1 MCAHAL
7 ADERRRPSRHQGKVL
22 NLCLRHDRIVVVMQT
37 QLHVYTFSTRPE
49 KLCVIETGNNP
60 QGLCALSQLTAAP
73 IVAFPVR
80 DEGSLQ
86 ITNLGSSDGVVVNA
100 HHNALVCF
108 ALNADATRLATASA
122 KGTCIRIFDT
132 RTGDSV
138 REVRRGIE
146 HSLIRCMSFYTD
158 STRLLVASDKE
169 DKSGTIHMFSLSNDD
184 SVQNKHSKLF
194 GLRSVL
200 PSVFSSEW
208 SFCQFHLDSPQP
220 AQRSAQAYRTVCA
233 FGPDKGT
240 RHAALRLRSH
250 LHRSA
255 RTRSTRVAAWYTQ
268 PRRTHARTHT
278 HPHTYTHACCWPRR
292 VLDAALLAPSH
303 SLIHPMN
310 SVCACA
316 VPVPVPPTLWPRA
329 ALQSR
334 HRMPPSRHLHR
345 CGIQRHHIPLLG
357 GPEVEAQLQASHDGQ
372 FYLSLQKKCV
382 CTSLTWFRQPIYRYW
397 GLACWT
403 SVTAE
408 IRSKVPGPTR
418 KIAATGT
425 RVRVRVSA
433 ANCAGEGAGGKKTPD
448 PRPHRRRAPST
459 LCGTAVVTSLAHVHT
474 LCATPEPNETP
485 VPHRLL
491 GNPQF
496 RRSRA
501 CLRRSIRWPFFV
513 HKISYVLNNSTPPP

>member
-1 MCAHAL
+1 MASTTPGAAFPIVQHLCFNEDNSAFVCSTTKGFQTCHTDTAKVLLSGPAFPDGGAKIAQMIQREGSCFVAL
-7 ADERRRPSRHQGKVL
+7 VGDGKSTLYPSNKVLVWSEAVRKFIIELGFKGKVL

-233 FGPDKGT
+233 FGPDKDTFIVVGYRGT
-240 RHAALRLRSH
+240 
-250 LHRSA
+250 
-255 RTRSTRVAAWYTQ
+255 
-268 PRRTHARTHT
+268 
-278 HPHTYTHACCWPRR
+278 
-292 VLDAALLAPSH
+292 
-303 SLIHPMN
+303 
-310 SVCACA
+310 
-316 VPVPVPPTLWPRA
+316 
-329 ALQSR
+329 
-334 HRMPPSRHLHR
+334 
-345 CGIQRHHIPLLG
+345 
-357 GPEVEAQLQASHDGQ
+357 
-372 FYLSLQKKCV
+372 
-382 CTSLTWFRQPIYRYW
+382 IYR
-397 GLACWT
+397 C
-403 SVTAE
+403 SVDPKSKHNCKLLTTANF
-408 IRSKVPGPTR
+408 T
-418 KIAATGT
+418 
-425 RVRVRVSA
+425 
-433 ANCAGEGAGGKKTPD
+433 
-448 PRPHRRRAPST
+448 
-459 LCGTAVVTSLAHVHT
+459 
-474 LCATPEPNETP
+474 
-485 VPHRLL
+485 
-491 GNPQF
+491 
-496 RRSRA
+496 
-501 CLRRSIRWPFFV
+501 
-513 HKISYVLNNSTPPP
+513 

>member
-278 HPHTYTHACCWPRR
+278 HPPTHIHAR
-292 VLDAALLAPSH
+292 VLLAASCARCCAAGTKPFFDS
-303 SLIHPMN
+303 PN
-310 SVCACA
+310 EFRVCLCRARACA
-316 VPVPVPPTLWPRA
+316 AHTVATRCPSIPAPHATEQTPSSLWDTEAPYTA
-329 ALQSR
+329 ARWTRSR
-334 HRMPPSRHLHR
+334 STTASFSRRPILLEFTKKMCLHLSHLVSST
-345 CGIQRHHIPLLG
+345 HLPLLG
-357 GPEVEAQLQASHDGQ
+357 AGMLDLSNGRDPE
-372 FYLSLQKKCV
+372 
-382 CTSLTWFRQPIYRYW
+382 
-397 GLACWT
+397 
-403 SVTAE
+403 
-408 IRSKVPGPTR
+408 
-418 KIAATGT
+418 
-425 RVRVRVSA
+425 
-433 ANCAGEGAGGKKTPD
+433 
-448 PRPHRRRAPST
+448 
-459 LCGTAVVTSLAHVHT
+459 
-474 LCATPEPNETP
+474 
-485 VPHRLL
+485 
-491 GNPQF
+491 
-496 RRSRA
+496 
-501 CLRRSIRWPFFV
+501 
-513 HKISYVLNNSTPPP
+513 